1 MCMILTIP
9 PRQTDVLLCP
19 IYPVHSTCVRLLLLS
34 VTGVL
39 QASCFNFMWQAVEDH
54 ILSAWVKQCQERR
67 ALTALSE
74 GCGMVVFYCIWSPG
88 NSQRVIASCSVAR
101 SARAVTFPCTSMGS
115 ALIVGAPNWRSRR
128 TTTVSSI
135 CVGRRRL
142 PLRPGLVTRRDLY
155 S

>member
-1 MCMILTIP
+1 MILTIP
-9 PRQTDVLLCP
+9 PRQTDVLLDP

-74 GCGMVVFYCIWSPG
+74 GCGMVVFYCI
-88 NSQRVIASCSVAR
+88 
-101 SARAVTFPCTSMGS
+101 
-115 ALIVGAPNWRSRR
+115 
-128 TTTVSSI
+128 
-135 CVGRRRL
+135 
-142 PLRPGLVTRRDLY
+142 
-155 S
+155 